1 LSLSL
6 ISVVVS
12 SAGLVLFAG
21 IDGWIKND
29 ARAEMQQNLRI
40 AINVL
45 VREIRRADTIHV
57 YDERLI
63 MEYRDGSVN
72 SYYYEPRLKEIR
84 LGGSNSTIAMYIEGC
99 GFGYDRGLVSVAI
112 AAAHPSVPGER
123 SYSFSIYP
131 RGKAIY
137 VY

>member
-63 MEYRDGSVN
+63 MEYRHQ
-72 SYYYEPRLKEIR
+72 P
-84 LGGSNSTIAMYIEGC
+84 
-99 GFGYDRGLVSVAI
+99 
-112 AAAHPSVPGER
+112 
-123 SYSFSIYP
+123 
-131 RGKAIY
+131 
-137 VY
+137 